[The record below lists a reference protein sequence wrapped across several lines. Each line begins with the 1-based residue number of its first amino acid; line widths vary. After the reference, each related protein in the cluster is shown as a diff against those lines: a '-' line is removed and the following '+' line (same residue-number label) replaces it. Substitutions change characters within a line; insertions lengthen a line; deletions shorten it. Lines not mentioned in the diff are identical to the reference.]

1 MEQNTGSQG
10 SNSETEADVASQPQ
24 EEVVVQTTASDND
37 ALLPSRQES
46 EALVDHYIKNDALK
60 HHCYMV
66 AEAMEAYA
74 QQLGENSEL
83 WYQAGLLHDLDWEMY
98 PDEHPNKA
106 VTEILTDYPTAL
118 IEAIRAHAPGRTGKK
133 PQTVIERYLFACDE
147 LSGLMHAV
155 SLMRPNG
162 FADMKV
168 KSVKKKLKDK
178 SFAAN
183 VSRDD
188 IREGFELI
196 GKTPD
201 EHIGFLIEVF
211 KK

>member
-1 MEQNTGSQG
+1 MSLPARDLAEN
-10 SNSETEADVASQPQ
+10 
-24 EEVVVQTTASDND
+24 
-37 ALLPSRQES
+37 LLKE
-46 EALVDHYIKNDALK
+46 YIKNEALA
-60 HHCYMV
+60 HHCKMV
-66 AEAMEAYA
+66 ARAMEASA
-74 QQLGENSEL
+74 QALGEDAEL

-106 VTEILTDYPTAL
+106 ITELLNDYPQAL
-118 IEAIRAHAPGRTGKK
+118 KDAIAAHAPSRTGK
-133 PQTVIERYLFACDE
+133 QAETVIEKYLFANDE
-147 LSGLMHAV
+147 LSGLMHAI

-162 FADMKV
+162 FADMEV

-188 IREGFELI
+188 ITRGFELI
-196 GKTPD
+196 AKTPD